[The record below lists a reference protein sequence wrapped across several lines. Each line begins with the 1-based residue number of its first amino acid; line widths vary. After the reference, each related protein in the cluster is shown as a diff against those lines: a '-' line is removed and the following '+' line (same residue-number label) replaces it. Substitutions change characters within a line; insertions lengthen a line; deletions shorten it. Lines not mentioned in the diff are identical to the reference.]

1 MKNIN
6 LFTLLKNLFLGLIC
20 LGFSQLALSQGRQ
33 IEEGFDYR
41 VMPVAQ
47 ATESKGKIEVLEFF
61 WYGCPHCHDFEPE
74 LSAWIAKQGQ
84 DVVVK
89 KIPVAFRD
97 ELLPHSQ
104 LFYALDSLG
113 RNDLHAKV
121 MVAMHVN
128 KKKLLAEAEITE
140 WVVSQG
146 IDRQAFLKAFKSFTV
161 ISKARAANQIAQTYR
176 IDGVP
181 SVAVQGK
188 YLTSPSIAGGSKARA
203 IQTMDFLV
211 SKARKEKK

>member
-1 MKNIN
+1 MKKFN
-6 LFTLLKNLFLGLIC
+6 LFTLIRNVFLGLIC
-20 LGFSQLALSQGRQ
+20 LGFSNLALSQGRP

-41 VMPVAQ
+41 VLPVAQ
-47 ATESKGKIEVLEFF
+47 VTESKGKIEVLEFF

-89 KIPVAFRD
+89 KVPVAFRD

-104 LFYALDSLG
+104 LFYALDSLDK
-113 RNDLHAKV
+113 NDLHAKV

-128 KKKLLAEAEITE
+128 KKKLLSEAEIAD
-140 WVVSQG
+140 WVVTQG
-146 IDRQAFLKAFKSFTV
+146 IDRQVFLKAFKSFTV

-181 SVAVQGK
+181 TVAVQGK
-188 YLTSPSIAGGSKARA
+188 YLTSPSIAGGSKARS
-203 IQTMDFLV
+203 IQAMDFLV
-211 SKARKEKK
+211 NMARKEKK

>member
-1 MKNIN
+1 
-6 LFTLLKNLFLGLIC
+6 
-20 LGFSQLALSQGRQ
+20 
-33 IEEGFDYR
+33 
-41 VMPVAQ
+41 
-47 ATESKGKIEVLEFF
+47 
-61 WYGCPHCHDFEPE
+61 
-74 LSAWIAKQGQ
+74 
-84 DVVVK
+84 
-89 KIPVAFRD
+89 
-97 ELLPHSQ
+97 

-128 KKKLLAEAEITE
+128 KKKLLAEAEIVE
-140 WVVSQG
+140 WVASQG
-146 IDRQAFLKAFKSFTV
+146 VDRQAFLKAFKSFTV

-181 SVAVQGK
+181 TVAVQGK

-211 SKARKEKK
+211 NKARKEKK